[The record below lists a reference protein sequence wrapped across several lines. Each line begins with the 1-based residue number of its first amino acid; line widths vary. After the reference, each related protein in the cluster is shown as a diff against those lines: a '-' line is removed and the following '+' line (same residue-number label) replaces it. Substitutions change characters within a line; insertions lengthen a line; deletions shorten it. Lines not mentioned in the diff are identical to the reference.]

1 MMVERVPWFETEI
14 CDQVLNGIFAIHCRS
29 SNQRRDLGYELS
41 YLGVRTDPEFLMDS
55 CFDHYY
61 FRVVDMEL
69 HCISIVNPE
78 MYLHDV
84 QIITYEHLMK
94 AYKHFSRITS
104 IATPFSD
111 DVLLSF
117 CT

>member
-1 MMVERVPWFETEI
+1 MVERVPWFETQI
-14 CDQVLNGIFAIHCRS
+14 CDQVLNGTFAICCRS
-29 SNQRRDLGYELS
+29 PNQCRDLGHELS
-41 YLGVRTDPEFLMDS
+41 RLRVRVDPEILMNS
-55 CFDHYY
+55 RLDHYY
-61 FRVVDMEL
+61 YRVVDMNL
-69 HCISIVNPE
+69 RCISIVSE
-78 MYLHDV
+78 DLYLQDV

-94 AYKHFSRITS
+94 AYKHFPRITS